1 MKCVSR
7 LAAHKVILLQLLL
20 IFWRFVQEKWFL
32 MFSVAENFTILYFIY
47 VTFISI

>member
-20 IFWRFVQEKWFL
+20 FFEGLYKKKWFL
-32 MFSVAENFTILYFIY
+32 MLSVAENFAILCFIY
-47 VTFISI
+47 VTVIII